1 MKSVRPIWLVVPI
14 LNVLQQIFIKRGAED
29 LQASTSNWIIGML
42 SSHWLVAA
50 VIAEALC
57 FFVWLRVLA
66 ELELSKAFPLS
77 ALSYVLIMAVA
88 FFVFSENV
96 SSMQLIGSCLIL
108 SGIWCIVAH
117 PGRVR

>member
-1 MKSVRPIWLVVPI
+1 M
-14 LNVLQQIFIKRGAED
+14 LQQLFIKRGAED
-29 LQASTSNWIIGML
+29 LQASTSNWVLGML

-57 FFVWLRVLA
+57 FVVWLRVLA

-88 FFVFSENV
+88 FFVFSENI

-108 SGIWCIVAH
+108 TGIWCIVAH
-117 PGRVR
+117 PARLR